1 MIKIFLAMNLIKSY
15 ILALLF
21 FGILTTSVE
30 AQIFV
35 GISSNTVQ
43 GQYRSST
50 DTNVGYGYEAFDAAG
65 GVANSNLTSG
75 LNNSAFGENAGRSLT
90 EGSNNVLLGYSAA
103 TSSATG
109 SNQIVIGS
117 SATGQADNSVV
128 LGNASVTAVYMAQD
142 GDAVVYAGGIG
153 PDTDTDL
160 VTFAND
166 AITINGDLTLASDAR
181 LKSNILSLGATLSKL
196 LKIDGKRYT
205 FKESGKESVGVLAQ
219 EIQEVFPELVK
230 TNKEGL
236 LSVNYQGLI
245 PVLINAVKE
254 QQQTLETVQKE
265 KADLEARIQKLE
277 AVILNQ

>member
-1 MIKIFLAMNLIKSY
+1 MNLTKSY

-21 FGILTTSVE
+21 FGIFISSVE
-30 AQIFV
+30 AQLYTSN
-35 GISSNTVQ
+35 ISGESFQPSGT
-43 GQYRSST
+43 ST
-50 DTNVGYGYEAFDAAG
+50 NAGWGWNVFNLQATGGTTDLQAG
-65 GVANSNLTSG
+65 GE
-75 LNNSAFGENAGRSLT
+75 NNSALGENAGVGIT
-90 EGSNNVLLGYSAA
+90 TGSNNVLLGYN
-103 TSSATG
+103 TVISSATG
-109 SNQIVIGS
+109 SNQIVIGA

-166 AITINGDLTLASDAR
+166 AVTINGDLTLASDAR
-181 LKSNILSLGATLSKL
+181 LKSNIFSLGATLSKL

>member
-1 MIKIFLAMNLIKSY
+1 MNLTKSY

-30 AQIFV
+30 AQITY
-35 GISSNTVQ
+35 GIFTDNTIAGV
-43 GQYRSST
+43 YYVST
-50 DTNVGYGYEAFDAAG
+50 NNTGYGYDVYDAASSG
-65 GVANSNLTSG
+65 TSLTSG
-75 LNNSAFGENAGRSLT
+75 DNNSAFGSLAGFTIDS
-90 EGSNNVLLGYSAA
+90 GSNNTLLGYSADA
-103 TSSATG
+103 STGSAT
-109 SNQIVIGS
+109 NQTVIGA

-166 AITINGDLTLASDAR
+166 AVTINGDLTLASDAR
-181 LKSNILSLGATLSKL
+181 LKSNIFSLGATLSKL

>member
-1 MIKIFLAMNLIKSY
+1 MNLNKSY
-15 ILALLF
+15 TLALLF
-21 FGILTTSVE
+21 FGIMVSSVE
-30 AQIFV
+30 AQIL
-35 GISSNTVQ
+35 SSQ
-43 GQYRSST
+43 GYFNAPTST
-50 DTNVGYGYEAFDAAG
+50 STNASWGDNAFNAEDG
-65 GVANSNLTSG
+65 GASTGTGSALDWPNLTTG
-75 LNNSAFGENAGRSLT
+75 ENNSAFGEDSGIILT
-90 EGSNNVLLGYSAA
+90 TGSNNTLLGYSADA
-103 TSSATG
+103 SSNSA
-109 SNQIVIGS
+109 SNQIVIGAN
-117 SATGQADNSVV
+117 ATGQADNSVV
-128 LGNASVTAVYMAQD
+128 LGDANVTAVYMAQD

-166 AITINGDLTLASDAR
+166 AVTINGDLTLASDAR

-219 EIQEVFPELVK
+219 EIKEVFPELVK

-254 QQQTLETVQKE
+254 QQQNLEKVQKE

>member
-1 MIKIFLAMNLIKSY
+1 MNLNKSY
-15 ILALLF
+15 TLALLF
-21 FGILTTSVE
+21 FGIMVSSVE
-30 AQIFV
+30 AQVYQSQTQTPGTATFTIEADVTDVNV
-35 GISSNTVQ
+35 GFGWNVFNNFSGTNISTGILNTAMGEKAGESISS
-43 GQYRSST
+43 
-50 DTNVGYGYEAFDAAG
+50 
-65 GVANSNLTSG
+65 
-75 LNNSAFGENAGRSLT
+75 
-90 EGSNNVLLGYSAA
+90 GSNNVLLGYDTD
-103 TSSATG
+103 TSSASG
-109 SNQIVIGS
+109 SNQIVIGA

-142 GDAVVYAGGIG
+142 GDAIVYAGGIG

-160 VTFAND
+160 VTFVND
-166 AITINGDLTLASDAR
+166 AVTINGDLTLASDAR

-254 QQQTLETVQKE
+254 QQQNLEKVQKE

>member
-1 MIKIFLAMNLIKSY
+1 MNLNKSY
-15 ILALLF
+15 TLALLF
-21 FGILTTSVE
+21 FGIMVSSVE
-30 AQIFV
+30 AQIYTSLV
-35 GISSNTVQ
+35 NYTNDYSHGNLEL
-43 GQYRSST
+43 
-50 DTNVGYGYEAFDAAG
+50 DANNVGFGSNVYNELGTILGTIALTGDNNSALGVDAA
-65 GVANSNLTSG
+65 NTLTSG
-75 LNNSAFGENAGRSLT
+75 
-90 EGSNNVLLGYSAA
+90 SNNTLLGYSAI
-103 TSSATG
+103 TSSGSA
-109 SNQIVIGS
+109 SNQTVIGA

-166 AITINGDLTLASDAR
+166 AVTINGDLTLASDAR

-254 QQQTLETVQKE
+254 QQQNLEKVQKE

>member
-1 MIKIFLAMNLIKSY
+1 MNLYKSY
-15 ILALLF
+15 TLALLF
-21 FGILTTSVE
+21 FGIMVCSVE
-30 AQIFV
+30 AQLYTSN
-35 GISSNTVQ
+35 ISGESFQPTT
-43 GQYRSST
+43 SST
-50 DTNVGYGYEAFDAAG
+50 NAGWGWNVFNLQSTGGSTDLDTGE
-65 GVANSNLTSG
+65 
-75 LNNSAFGENAGRSLT
+75 NNSALGENAGVGVTS
-90 EGSNNVLLGYSAA
+90 GSNNVLIGYNTT
-103 TSSATG
+103 TSSGSG
-109 SNQIVIGS
+109 SNQIVIGAS
-117 SATGQADNSVV
+117 TTGQADNSVV
-128 LGNASVTAVYMAQD
+128 LGNTSVTAVYMAQD
-142 GDAVVYAGGIG
+142 GDAIVYAGGIG

-166 AITINGDLTLASDAR
+166 AVTINGDLTLASDAR

-254 QQQTLETVQKE
+254 QQQNLEKVQKE

>member
-1 MIKIFLAMNLIKSY
+1 MNLNKSHT
-15 ILALLF
+15 LALLF
-21 FGILTTSVE
+21 FGIYFSLNAQGIVGYASISGNVASVTR
-30 AQIFV
+30 
-35 GISSNTVQ
+35 G
-43 GQYRSST
+43 
-50 DTNVGYGYEAFDAAG
+50 DNVGYGYNVYDVYGNDNLLNASGTNNTAIGKDSG
-65 GVANSNLTSG
+65 GVISTGN
-75 LNNSAFGENAGRSLT
+75 
-90 EGSNNVLLGYSAA
+90 NNVILGYNSDVSG
-103 TSSATG
+103 SSG
-109 SNQIVIGS
+109 SNQIVIGAS
-117 SATGQADNSVV
+117 TTGQADNSVV

-166 AITINGDLTLASDAR
+166 AVTINGDLTLASDAR

-196 LKIDGKRYT
+196 LRIDGKRYT

-254 QQQTLETVQKE
+254 QQQNLEKVQKE

>member
-1 MIKIFLAMNLIKSY
+1 MNLNKSY
-15 ILALLF
+15 TLALLF
-21 FGILTTSVE
+21 FGIMVTSVE
-30 AQIFV
+30 AQIFTSQGTIFRPTGTSTNAGWGWNAYNV
-35 GISSNTVQ
+35 QNT
-43 GQYRSST
+43 GAGTTGST
-50 DTNVGYGYEAFDAAG
+50 
-65 GVANSNLTSG
+65 NLTSG
-75 LNNSAFGENAGRSLT
+75 ENNSVFGEDSGIILT
-90 EGSNNVLLGYSAA
+90 TGSNNTLLGYSADA
-103 TSSATG
+103 SSNSA
-109 SNQIVIGS
+109 SNQTVIG
-117 SATGQADNSVV
+117 ANTTGQADNSVV
-128 LGNASVTAVYMAQD
+128 LGDANVTAVYMAQD

-166 AITINGDLTLASDAR
+166 AVTINGDLTLASDAR

-196 LKIDGKRYT
+196 LRIDGKRYT

-254 QQQTLETVQKE
+254 QQQNLEKVQKE